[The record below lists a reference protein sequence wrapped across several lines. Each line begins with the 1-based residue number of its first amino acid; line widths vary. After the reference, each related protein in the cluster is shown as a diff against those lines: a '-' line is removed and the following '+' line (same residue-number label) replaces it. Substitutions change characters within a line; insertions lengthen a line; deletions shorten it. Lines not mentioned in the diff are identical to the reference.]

1 MNNSKSILYFR
12 PGKMEG
18 FTSAVDKPGSGYATP
33 IRELLQNSLDASVEA
48 GNRACK
54 VNIYIEDIVLTDIP
68 HIDEYKK
75 VLGSAIETLKKK
87 EAYNDA
93 SRQRA
98 ELMQEELKK
107 ISAKVLVCVDN
118 GAGMSQEALRSLLE
132 GRSFHKGKESSGS
145 YGVGHKASYDLSKLN
160 YVLYATKYKDKNNEI
175 KSLYTGSPILAGHED
190 DNAER
195 NARGQILKE
204 IPKNEN
210 KPQYIFPSEF
220 PTFIKSKMDKLKT
233 GSMVAILGL
242 EEDWGDKA
250 EYAIASNFF
259 HAIARGELEVK
270 IYAQKCPSIEITP
283 KKVGELLEKEKEK
296 EKKRKRNDMVLTGD
310 EAHKAWRTIA
320 SDDRK
325 KNITLPNKDEVDV
338 YIENNAEDTDSST
351 IVLIRNGMVVARH
364 DCMTPAIANLRNDV
378 NFLCF
383 TAVIDVDNNKAPE
396 MFRLVKRAE
405 TSHHNQLV
413 TKNLSKHDKKELD
426 NIFEE
431 LSKEIKKHLE
441 KDDREIFNVP
451 LFPTTGLN
459 EAQTIHSKG
468 SGQSTKGKAEVK
480 PKPPK
485 PKPPEAR
492 ATSRKSARPEPIH
505 INRNLECENSVRYSD
520 SGDKWVVQ
528 LRISPDKYDVQDTTY
543 LSICLAEDNDNSNN
557 FLYCEIIAV
566 EIEGEKL
573 NEIDR
578 CNTQVKLGALTNQTY
593 NISVE
598 VKKPKNI
605 GNMKVAL
612 QPILGLKRM

>member
-1 MNNSKSILYFR
+1 MNNSKSVLYFR
-12 PGKMEG
+12 SGDMEG
-18 FTSAVDKPGSGYATP
+18 FSSAVDKPGHGYATP
-33 IRELLQNSLDASVEA
+33 IRELLQNSLDASVKA

-54 VNIYIEDIVLTDIP
+54 VNIYIEDIALTDIP

-75 VLGSAIETLKKK
+75 VLGCAIKTLEKKD
-87 EAYNDA
+87 AYNDA

-98 ELMQEELKK
+98 ELMQEESKK
-107 ISAKVLVCVDN
+107 ISAKVLMCVDN

-132 GRSFHKGKESSGS
+132 GRSYHKGKESSGS

-160 YVLYATKYKDKNNEI
+160 YMLYATKYRDKNNEI
-175 KSLYTGSPILAGHED
+175 KGLYTGSPILAGHED
-190 DNAER
+190 DRAER
-195 NARGQILKE
+195 NANGRILKE
-204 IPKNEN
+204 IPTNEN

-220 PTFIKSKMDKLKT
+220 PAFIKPKMDKLKT
-233 GSMVAILGL
+233 GSMVVILGL
-242 EEDWGDKA
+242 AEEWGHEA

-259 HAIARGELEVK
+259 HAIACGKLEVK
-270 IYAQKCPSIEITP
+270 IHAQESPSIEITS
-283 KKVGELLEKEKEK
+283 KKVGELLGEEK

-310 EAHKAWRTIA
+310 EAYKAWITIA

-325 KNITLPNKDEVDV
+325 KSITLPNKDEVDV
-338 YIENNAEDTDSST
+338 YIENKADTDSST

-364 DCMTPAIANLRNDV
+364 DCMTPAITKLRNDAD
-378 NFLCF
+378 FLCF

-396 MFRLVKRAE
+396 MFRSVKGAE
-405 TSHHNQLV
+405 TRHHNKLV
-413 TKNLSKHDKKELD
+413 RKHLSEPDKKELD
-426 NIFEE
+426 NILEE

-451 LFPTTGLN
+451 LFSTTGSN
-459 EAQTIHSKG
+459 EAQTMHSKG

-485 PKPPEAR
+485 PKPSEAR
-492 ATSRKSARPEPIH
+492 VTSRKPARPEPIH

-520 SGDKWVVQ
+520 SGDKWIVR
-528 LRISPDKYDVQDTTY
+528 LRISPNKYDVQDTTY
-543 LSICLAEDNDNSNN
+543 LSICLAEDNDNSNS

-593 NISVE
+593 NILAE